1 MEHEHEHQ
9 QISRWFNSDQ
19 WSMVLQHADQGC
31 DDSVALME
39 QVNDHLGSLIF
50 HLQNE
55 SGEIRVKYEID
66 YFSKLCD
73 DFGVA

>member
-1 MEHEHEHQ
+1 M
-9 QISRWFNSDQ
+9 
-19 WSMVLQHADQGC
+19 LQHADQGC